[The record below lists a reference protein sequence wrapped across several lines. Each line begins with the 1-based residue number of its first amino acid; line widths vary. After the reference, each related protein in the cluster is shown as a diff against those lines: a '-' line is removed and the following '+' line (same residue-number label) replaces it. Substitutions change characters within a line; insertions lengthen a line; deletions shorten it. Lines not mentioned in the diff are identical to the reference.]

1 MVLIQPKNPL
11 KLLDID
17 NYVCIQTNDG
27 GRRRKQ
33 LIGFIY
39 ELVGP
44 VTFPLYSI
52 QMYPAFVALIQT
64 QAKRIIEQ
72 APDAT
77 ELECYRQMLH
87 KMETFVLKRTLKEIK
102 TDLEDMIKKPGCDA
116 SNMYDEEVQQDE

>member
-1 MVLIQPKNPL
+1 MVLIQPHNPN

-33 LIGFIY
+33 VIGFIY

-52 QMYPAFVALIQT
+52 QMYPAFTALIQT
-64 QAKRIIEQ
+64 QAKRILDTKDENL
-72 APDAT
+72 PKT
-77 ELECYRQMLH
+77 EVELY
-87 KMETFVLKRTLKEIK
+87 K
-102 TDLEDMIKKPGCDA
+102 
-116 SNMYDEEVQQDE
+116 